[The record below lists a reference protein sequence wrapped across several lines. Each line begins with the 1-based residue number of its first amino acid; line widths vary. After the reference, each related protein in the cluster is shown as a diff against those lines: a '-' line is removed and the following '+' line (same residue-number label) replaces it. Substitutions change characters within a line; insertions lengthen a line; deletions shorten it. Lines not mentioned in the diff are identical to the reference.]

1 MIQRKIS
8 INESQNLFL
17 NDYET
22 FGFKNMSAL
31 LRAALDLFMKEIKL
45 NQLKKSAELYS
56 EIYSEDNELR
66 ELTNSA
72 IKGWPE

>member
-17 NDYET
+17 IDYEK

-31 LRAALDLFMKEIKL
+31 LRAALDLLMKEIKL

-56 EIYSEDNELR
+56 EIYSEDNELK

>member
-17 NDYET
+17 SDYEK

-31 LRAALDLFMKEIKL
+31 FRAALDLFIKEIKL